1 MLGRGLLRET
11 VGQCCYYCAMRE
23 ASFCCS
29 TGITQLDAV
38 TGGGVQSGT
47 LWAVLGMRGV
57 GVTELV
63 LQICLAAAVRDR
75 RPSRFVNSH
84 LPARALRGRAASIV
98 HRSSARRSKA
108 DAPLDALESASMTFG
123 LDFQSDDAA
132 DAMFRIEDATRDLDM
147 LVVDTLDEAIVGAIR
162 ADFRQPEL
170 VGDLRTLRRAIQ
182 HTSTAML
189 VTARVAPVGPTAAD
203 VTQAW
208 RHHPMHESIM
218 DAADVVI
225 TLSESSYNVL
235 RADVDVRGNLVRP
248 VELARTIEP
257 WSTPADIRWTLPE
270 EDQQ

>member
-1 MLGRGLLRET
+1 
-11 VGQCCYYCAMRE
+11 MRE

-38 TGGGVQSGT
+38 TGGGVQSGK
-47 LWAVLGMRGV
+47 LWAVVGMRGV

-63 LQICLAAAVRDR
+63 LQICLAAAVRDC

-98 HRSSARRSKA
+98 HRNAAQRSMA
-108 DAPLDALESASMTFG
+108 DAPLEAIESASISFG
-123 LDFQSDDAA
+123 LNLRADDPA
-132 DAMFRIEDATRDLDM
+132 DAMFHIEDALRDLDM
-147 LVVDTLDEAIVGAIR
+147 LVVDTLDEVIVGTIPAVL
-162 ADFRQPEL
+162 RQPEL
-170 VGDLRTLRRAIQ
+170 VADLRTLRRAIQ
-182 HTSTAML
+182 HTPTAML
-189 VTARVAPVGPTAAD
+189 ITARVAPVGPTAAD